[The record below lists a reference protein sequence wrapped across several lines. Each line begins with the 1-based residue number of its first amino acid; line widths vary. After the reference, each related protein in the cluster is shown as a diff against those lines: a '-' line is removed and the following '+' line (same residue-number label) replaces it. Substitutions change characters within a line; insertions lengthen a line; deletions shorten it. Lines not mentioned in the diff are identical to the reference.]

1 MAICDPY
8 DYYGSRFSSK
18 AFPTWEEIIKLER
31 VRETLN
37 IPFEYGRCR
46 PAVYKPETFAR
57 SLEDV
62 LLVIMPHYPVHSDL
76 FRPMAVDKDGNFCEL
91 SLKAIAD
98 AFVTAMAEG
107 SGGS

>member
-57 SLEDV
+57 SMEDV

-76 FRPMAVDKDGNFCEL
+76 FRPMAVDKEAT
-91 SLKAIAD
+91 S
-98 AFVTAMAEG
+98 V
-107 SGGS
+107 SYH